1 MLTFAKYQEINLGG
15 HTTRTGFNFKYG
27 GRLPKL
33 NFYQEKAL
41 ADLHVQE
48 LELVIPINVD
58 SLQLHSHWAFWN
70 IIVLRSGP

>member
-33 NFYQEKAL
+33 NFNQEKAL

-48 LELVIPINVD
+48 LELFIPINVD
-58 SLQLHSHWAFWN
+58 SLQQDALNCIPTGLFGT
-70 IIVLRSGP
+70 L

>member
-1 MLTFAKYQEINLGG
+1 MLAFAKYQEINLGG

-48 LELVIPINVD
+48 LELFIPINVD
-58 SLQLHSHWAFWN
+58 SLQQDALNCIPTGLFGT
-70 IIVLRSGP
+70 L